1 MTEEIRTQGCKHD
14 RNKQVLVHGFRR
26 LKKKAEE
33 EYLKTFTEELQ
44 EKRRTQED
52 EVWEEFEEYMCHGT
66 RQKEEWTVLS
76 KRYCCSIQA
85 TTQKPRTWKMTL
97 KSYRLGR
104 WKSGDQK
111 DADKPKT
118 WIERQ

>member
-14 RNKQVLVHGFRR
+14 RNRQVLVHGFRR
-26 LKKKAEE
+26 LKKRAEE
-33 EYLKTFTEELQ
+33 EYLKTLTEELQ

-52 EVWEEFEEYMCHGT
+52 EVWEEFEEHMCHGT
-66 RQKEEWTVLS
+66 RQKEEWTALS

-104 WKSGDQK
+104 WNSGGQK
-111 DADKPKT
+111 DADKPKA